1 MKHNKSKLLQFKNFE
16 AFYRRHEVIKVL
28 YTAMTREEAW
38 AFKHYVYSIKIDNE
52 YLDAIWKYLNE
63 DITLSGLST
72 FYSRSK
78 NLRKKEKLGIAK

>member
-1 MKHNKSKLLQFKNFE
+1 MRHENSKTLQFKDFGQ
-16 AFYRRHEVIKVL
+16 FYRRHDLVKTL